1 MKDNIDDEAIKKIL
15 LAGKIAGEAREY
27 GAQIVKAGRKT
38 SEICNAVED
47 FIRERGAEPA
57 FPCNVSINEIA
68 AHYTPGLFDD
78 MEIPECAV
86 VKVDVGAHVDG
97 YIGDTAVT
105 VDLCEKYE
113 KLLEASREALNTA
126 RKVLRSGINLYEL
139 GKVIQNQIKKR
150 GYKVIKN
157 LTGHTIGRYLIHSG
171 ISIPNYADRLS
182 IVIRI
187 SPSTLLAIEPFAT
200 NGRGLV
206 KEGSITNIYS
216 YTGKRPKGGLN
227 DAEEKVLEIIER
239 RFRTLPF
246 TPRWILREL
255 KIDKETLERTIKSL
269 QARKALHGYPVLV
282 EAGRGIVAQFEHSFL
297 VLKDR
302 VLVTTEVSSNT

>member
-1 MKDNIDDEAIKKIL
+1 MKKIL
-15 LAGKIAGEAREY
+15 LAGKIAGEARDY
-27 GAQIVKAGRKT
+27 GAKLVEAGKKA
-38 SEICNAVED
+38 SEICELVEN

-57 FPCNVSINEIA
+57 FPCNISINEIA

-105 VDLCEKYE
+105 VDLCDKYG
-113 KLLEASREALNTA
+113 KLLEASREALNAA
-126 RKVLRSGINLYEL
+126 RRALRSGVNLYEL
-139 GKVIQNQIKKR
+139 GKVIQNQIRKR

-157 LTGHTIGRYLIHSG
+157 LTGHTIGRYLIHAG

-187 SPSTLLAIEPFAT
+187 PPNTLLAIEPFAT

-206 KEGSITNIYS
+206 KEGNITNIFS
-216 YTGKRPKGGLN
+216 YTGKRPKSELN
-227 DAEEKVLEIIER
+227 HIEEKVLEVIEKK
-239 RFRTLPF
+239 FKTLPF
-246 TPRWILREL
+246 TPRWILKEL
-255 KIDKETLERTIKSL
+255 SIDRETLDKTIRSL
-269 QARKALHGYPVLV
+269 QAKKLLHGYPILI
-282 EAGRGIVAQFEHSFL
+282 EAGKGVVAQFEHTFL
-297 VLKDR
+297 VLKNN
-302 VLVTTEVSSNT
+302 VIVTTDVSSNA